1 MMLRRYGAT
10 MACLATLMGPSSLV
24 AETISLVP
32 VNPMSSTRARMKQV
46 LLPQHWV
53 LKELSFLVRE
63 GVVTGL
69 PSFFFEGGKSWTR
82 GEVATLLGKIFDKM
96 GREGADPKRQ
106 VVESLR
112 RLIQEFQPELESLNV
127 EQTLSYGDLW
137 KIREQKKKVVDGQ
150 EGSEEDWDVFGS
162 STTSWTHSF
171 PTHDGDWKENLNVGV
186 RKGEVK
192 AEATLI
198 AQQEAT
204 APFALGVRE
213 FRLGVRAKG
222 ILDKYALTW
231 DRDDEKIGHLQ
242 SIFGYTGGSSW
253 SKGLTVGNLNLE
265 GANFLL
271 DINKDER
278 LEWVMGRTQG
288 ENADRLMAMHYKKSV
303 NENLTWMLQ
312 GVGAWYHEASSSGAR
327 GLSDETVWGAGMEW
341 SDDRLEAV
349 TELGFSARGGWGG
362 FAEVQYPVGDWGEL
376 HWNGRHYDDFDFDYH
391 SPEAYRGISGG
402 DDVNEQGTGLDF
414 DAQMN
419 DKYGM
424 AFSLDS
430 SFGGSAGRLYY
441 AYAELNSEESW
452 ADVNVSFEHEWS
464 RLWLNKITTFRLSR
478 SFDTGWR
485 ASLDWSRDKVDGEG
499 SHSTRAALYWDA
511 IREVL
516 SVSSSLSNRHNSS
529 GRNLTQQF
537 GVNWNITSSQFF
549 SVQTTFSRPDSA
561 DNSAEINY
569 LLKF

>member
-1 MMLRRYGAT
+1 
-10 MACLATLMGPSSLV
+10 MACLATLMGSFSLLADV
-24 AETISLVP
+24 KTVIP
-32 VNPMSSTRARMKQV
+32 VNPMSSSRARMKQV

-53 LKELSFLVRE
+53 LKDMLFLVRE

-69 PSFFFEGGKSWTR
+69 PSFFFSGGKSWTR
-82 GEVATLLGKIFDKM
+82 GEISILLGKVLDKM
-96 GREGADPKRQ
+96 ERDGADPKRE
-106 VVESLR
+106 VLESLR
-112 RLIQEFQPELESLNV
+112 RLIKEFQPELGSLNV
-127 EQTLSYGDLW
+127 EQTLGFGDLW
-137 KIREQKKKVVDGQ
+137 KIREQKKKTSSAQ

-162 STTSWTHSF
+162 STSSWTHALS
-171 PTHDGDWKENLNVGV
+171 TDDGDWKENLNVGV

-204 APFALGVRE
+204 SPFEVGLRE
-213 FRLGVRAKG
+213 FRLGGRTKG

-231 DRDDEKIGHLQ
+231 DRDEEKLGYLK

-271 DINKDER
+271 DINEDER

-288 ENADRLMAMHYKKSV
+288 DNADRLMALHYKKAT

-327 GLSDETVWGAGMEW
+327 GLSDETVWGAGLEW
-341 SDDRLEAV
+341 SDDRLDAV
-349 TELGFSARGGWGG
+349 TEVGFSARGGWGG
-362 FAEVQYPVGDWGEL
+362 FAEVQYPISDWGEL
-376 HWNGRHYDDFDFDYH
+376 YWNGRHYDKFEFDYH
-391 SPEAYRGISGG
+391 SPEVYRGISGG
-402 DDVNEQGTGLDF
+402 DDVNEQGTGLDL
-414 DAQMN
+414 DAEFKE
-419 DKYGM
+419 KYGLT
-424 AFSLDS
+424 FSLDS

-441 AYAELNSEESW
+441 GYAELNSEESW

-478 SFDTGWR
+478 SFESGWR
-485 ASLDWSRDKVDGEG
+485 TSLDWSRDKVDGEG
-499 SHSTRAALYWDA
+499 SHSTRVALYWDA

-516 SVSSSLSNRHNSS
+516 SFSSSLSNRENSS

-537 GVNWNITSSQFF
+537 GANWNLTSSQFF
-549 SVQTTFSRPDSA
+549 SVQTTFSRPDSS
-561 DNSAEINY
+561 DNSAELNY